1 MIIMRQR
8 VLVKLKEKDN
18 KGIIMVSENDKT
30 EDNRGIVVEVGQ
42 GIPLSDGSFL
52 PLTVRKG
59 DEVVFGKYDGKE
71 IEINGEKLL
80 ILLED
85 NIMAITNRS

>member
-1 MIIMRQR
+1 MIVMRER
-8 VLVKLKEKDN
+8 VLVKPKEKDN

-42 GIPLSDGSFL
+42 GMPLSNGSFL
-52 PLTVRKG
+52 PLTVQKG

-71 IEINGEKLL
+71 IEINGEKYVV
-80 ILLED
+80 LLES
-85 NIMAITNRS
+85 NIIAIVNRS